1 MSANKS
7 HVSLDSLVQE
17 FLKSL
22 KVRNLSDTHIKGV
35 AWRLGKFLLYLAGRE
50 ITEVP
55 GITKDV
61 ISTFQI
67 EQYERINQQG
77 RPNSVGHQNQMLA
90 AVKQFTSYLKEYDY
104 TVSDPARDIRYAK
117 TPKTLPRG
125 ILTPSEAR
133 KILHAP
139 DTTCVIGYRDRTIL
153 EILYTSGIRK
163 DELVRLT
170 LDDVDFND
178 GFLRVVG
185 KGNKERIVPLGRI
198 ACRYLENYIKSV
210 RPELLRD
217 PYEKRLFLSGRG
229 GRPLPKNTVWER
241 TKKYAK
247 QAKITKNVHPHTFRH
262 TCATQMLRNKAHI
275 RAVQELL
282 GHESLDSTQ
291 VYTHVSITDLKEIH
305 KSCHP
310 REKDKE

>member
-1 MSANKS
+1 MSANQS
-7 HVSLDSLVQE
+7 PVSLDSLVQQ

-22 KVRNLSDTHIKGV
+22 KVRNLSPTTVKGT
-35 AWRLGKFLLYLAGRE
+35 AWKLGKFLAYLASRE
-50 ITEVP
+50 ITEVT
-55 GITKDV
+55 GITKEV
-61 ISTFQI
+61 VSTFQVELY
-67 EQYERINQQG
+67 EQINRQG
-77 RPNSVGHQNQMLA
+77 QPNGVHHQNRMLSG
-90 AVKQFTSYLKEYDY
+90 VKQFMSYLKEYDY
-104 TVSDPARDIRYAK
+104 TVSDPAKAIQYAK
-117 TPKTLPRG
+117 EPKSLPRG
-125 ILTPSEAR
+125 ILTASETR

-163 DELVRLT
+163 DELITLT
-170 LDDVDFND
+170 LGDVDYND
-178 GFLRVVG
+178 GFLRVIG
-185 KGNKERIVPLGRI
+185 KGRKERIVPLGRI

-217 PYEKRLFLSGRG
+217 PYEKTLFLSQRHK
-229 GRPLPKNTVWER
+229 PLSKNMVWEL
-241 TKKYAK
+241 TKRHAK
-247 QAKITKNVHPHTFRH
+247 KAKITKNVHPHTFRH

-282 GHESLDSTQ
+282 GHSSLDSTQ

>member
-7 HVSLDSLVQE
+7 PASLDSLIQE
-17 FLKSL
+17 FLKTL
-22 KVRNLSDTHIKGV
+22 KVRNLSSTHIKGI

-50 ITEVP
+50 ITEVT
-55 GITKDV
+55 GITKEV
-61 ISTFQI
+61 VSTFQI
-67 EQYERINQQG
+67 EQYERINQMG
-77 RPNSVGHQNQMLA
+77 RPNSVGHQNQMLS

-104 TVSDPARDIRYAK
+104 IVADPARELRYAK
-117 TPKTLPRG
+117 TPKSLPRG
-125 ILTPSEAR
+125 ILTPTEAR

-139 DTTCVIGYRDRTIL
+139 DTKSVIGYRDRTIL

-163 DELVRLT
+163 DELIGLT
-170 LDDVDFND
+170 LDNVDYTD

-185 KGNKERIVPLGRI
+185 KGNKERVVPLGRI

-217 PYEKRLFLSGRG
+217 PYEKTVFLSQRH
-229 GRPLPKNTVWER
+229 RPLSKNMVWEL
-241 TKKYAK
+241 TKRHARK
-247 QAKITKNVHPHTFRH
+247 AKITKNVHPHTFRH

-310 REKDKE
+310 R

>member
-1 MSANKS
+1 MSES
-7 HVSLDSLVQE
+7 RSSTPSLDALVQE

-22 KVRNLSDTHIKGV
+22 KVRHLSETTIRGT
-35 AWRLGKFLLYLAGRE
+35 AWKLGKFLSYLENRGIRE
-50 ITEVP
+50 VTA
-55 GITKDV
+55 ITKEV
-61 ISTFQI
+61 VSTFQV
-67 EQYERINQQG
+67 EQYERINQMG
-77 RPNSVGHQNQMLA
+77 RPNGVQHQNRMLS
-90 AVKQFTSYLKEYDY
+90 AVKLFTSYLKEYDY
-104 TVSDPARDIRYAK
+104 IVSDPAKEIHYAK
-117 TPKTLPRG
+117 EPKSLPRG
-125 ILTPSEAR
+125 ILTPTEAR

-139 DTTCVIGYRDRTIL
+139 DTKSVIGYRDRTIL
-153 EILYTSGIRK
+153 EVLYSSGIRK
-163 DELVRLT
+163 DELITLT
-170 LDDVDFND
+170 LADVDYND

-185 KGNKERIVPLGRI
+185 KGSKERVVPLGRI

-217 PYEKRLFLSGRG
+217 PYEKTLFLSQRH
-229 GRPLPKNTVWER
+229 RPLSKNMVWEL
-241 TKKYAK
+241 TKRYTRK
-247 QAKITKNVHPHTFRH
+247 AKIGKNVHPHTFRH

-310 REKDKE
+310 RERDHE

>member
-7 HVSLDSLVQE
+7 PVSLDSLIQE
-17 FLKSL
+17 FLKTL
-22 KVRNLSDTHIKGV
+22 KVRNLSPTHIKGV

-50 ITEVP
+50 ITEVT
-55 GITKDV
+55 GITKEV
-61 ISTFQI
+61 IATFQI
-67 EQYERINQQG
+67 EQYERINPMG
-77 RPNSVGHQNQMLA
+77 RPNSVGHQNQMLS

-104 TVSDPARDIRYAK
+104 IVSDPARDIRYAK
-117 TPKTLPRG
+117 TPKSLPRG
-125 ILTPSEAR
+125 ILTPTEAR

-139 DTTCVIGYRDRTIL
+139 DTKSVIGYRDRTIL

-163 DELVRLT
+163 DELIGLT
-170 LDDVDFND
+170 LDNVDYTD

-185 KGNKERIVPLGRI
+185 KGNKERVVPLGRI

-217 PYEKRLFLSGRG
+217 PYEKTVFLSQRH
-229 GRPLPKNTVWER
+229 RPLSKNMVWEL
-241 TKKYAK
+241 TKRHARK
-247 QAKITKNVHPHTFRH
+247 AKIAKNVHPHTSRH

-305 KSCHP
+305 ASCHP

>member
-7 HVSLDSLVQE
+7 PVSLDGLVQE
-17 FLKSL
+17 FLKTL
-22 KVRNLSDTHIKGV
+22 KVRNLSPTTVKGT
-35 AWRLGKFLLYLAGRE
+35 AWKLGKFLLYLAGRE
-50 ITEVP
+50 ITEVTA
-55 GITKDV
+55 ITKEV
-61 ISTFQI
+61 IATFQVELY
-67 EQYERINQQG
+67 EQINQQG
-77 RPNSVGHQNQMLA
+77 RPNGVHHQNRMLSS
-90 AVKQFTSYLKEYDY
+90 VKRFTSYLKEYDY
-104 TVSDPARDIRYAK
+104 IVADPARDIRYAK
-117 TPKTLPRG
+117 EPKSLPRG
-125 ILTPSEAR
+125 ILTASEAR

-139 DTTCVIGYRDRTIL
+139 DTKSVIGYRDRTIL
-153 EILYTSGIRK
+153 ELLYSTGIRK
-163 DELVRLT
+163 DELITLT
-170 LDDVDFND
+170 LGDVDYND
-178 GFLRVVG
+178 GFLRVIG
-185 KGNKERIVPLGRI
+185 KGNKERVVPLGRI

-217 PYEKRLFLSGRG
+217 PYEKTVFLSGRHK
-229 GRPLPKNTVWER
+229 PLSKNVIWEL
-241 TKKYAK
+241 TKRHAK
-247 QAKITKNVHPHTFRH
+247 KAKIAKNVHPHTFRH